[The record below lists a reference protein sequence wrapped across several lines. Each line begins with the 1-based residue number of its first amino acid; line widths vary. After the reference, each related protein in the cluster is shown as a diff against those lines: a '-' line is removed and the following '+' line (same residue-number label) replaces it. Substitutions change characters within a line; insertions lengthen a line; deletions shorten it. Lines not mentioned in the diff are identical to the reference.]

1 MYYSFNTNEMY
12 TEVAECSQN
21 INLIDLYEFLSDLIE
36 SKCNEWKLTICEY
49 YNDDNVMD
57 DMIEQVQK
65 YQNLLSAFSDVVKID
80 RSICSIDKVFLL
92 ISISK
97 LNDKCEAALEGK

>member
-12 TEVAECSQN
+12 TEVVECSQN
-21 INLIDLYEFLSDLIE
+21 INLIGLYEFLCDIIE
-36 SKCNEWKLTICEY
+36 SKCNEWKLNICEY

-80 RSICSIDKVFLL
+80 RSICSIDKVFIL

-97 LNDKCEAALEGK
+97 LNDKCETALEGK